1 VDLPEGTTLN
11 RPADEMVERRAWLA
25 LVLASSTSMVVGLA
39 VTAVNVSF
47 PAIERDFADASRSTL
62 SWGLTGYSITLASLM
77 LVGGRLADHLG
88 RRMIYRSGVAVFI
101 VASLA
106 LAVAPNALVFVCARF
121 GQAIGA
127 ALAGPASLA
136 LILELFPD
144 ARRLSAVSTWAALG
158 TLGAAIGPSFAAVIT
173 QQFGWR
179 WVFVV
184 PLVASAVGF
193 SLAPRLLPEGLP
205 SKVPTSRLDVV
216 GSIIGTAG
224 VALVAAIITEGPRLG
239 WTDPVLLGCVASALI
254 LIPLFVRRSRRHL
267 EPLLDFSLF
276 ARPNVKAANVVNVAY
291 TAAGTAS
298 WLIYPLLMVQR
309 WDYSLMRT
317 GLALT
322 PFPIVAS
329 AMGIVAGR
337 YAERIGT
344 RRVIAY
350 GALLPAAGLLW
361 QGLSLGDAP
370 NYFTGLAL
378 GAVVF
383 NIGFGIVYSPITA
396 LALRSVDSAQMAQ
409 AAAAFSSL
417 RQLGGGLGIAT
428 AIAIMGNAERIPTE
442 LFRRALLVTA
452 AMALVGGIVILTA
465 LRVPAEFRTQRRSS
479 ASIS

>member
-1 VDLPEGTTLN
+1 MTLN
-11 RPADEMVERRAWLA
+11 RPASETVERRAWQA
-25 LVLASSTSMVVGLA
+25 LVLASSTSMVVGLT

-47 PAIERDFADASRSTL
+47 PAIEHSFSDASRSTL
-62 SWGLTGYSITLASLM
+62 SWGLTGYSIALASLM

-88 RRMIYRSGVAVFI
+88 RRMIYRTGVATFI

-106 LAVAPNALVFVCARF
+106 LAVSPNTFVFVGSRF
-121 GQAIGA
+121 GQAVGA

-136 LILELFPD
+136 LILEVFPD
-144 ARRLSAVSTWAALG
+144 GRRLSAVSTWAALG

-184 PLVASAVGF
+184 PLVASAAGF
-193 SLAPRLLPEGLP
+193 MLAPRLLPVGLP
-205 SKVPTSRLDVV
+205 SHASTTRLDVV
-216 GSIIGTAG
+216 GSILGTAG

-239 WTDPVLLGCVASALI
+239 WTDPVLLGCVAGALV
-254 LIPLFVRRSRRHL
+254 LVPWFVRRSRRHP
-267 EPLLDFSLF
+267 EPLLDLSLF
-276 ARPNVKAANVVNVAY
+276 SRPNVKAANLVNVAY

-329 AMGIVAGR
+329 ATGIIAAR

-344 RRVIAY
+344 RRVISY

-361 QGLSLGDAP
+361 QGLSLGDGA

-378 GAVVF
+378 GAVIF
-383 NIGFGIVYSPITA
+383 NIGFGIVYTPITA
-396 LALRSVDSAQMAQ
+396 LALRSVDSAQTAQ
-409 AAAAFSSL
+409 AAAAFNSL

-452 AMALVGGIVILTA
+452 AMALVGGVVILTA
-465 LRVPAEFRTQRRSS
+465 LRVPAEFRVPRRSGAPVS
-479 ASIS
+479 